1 MPDSNKFLT
10 LLATLPPARQRAF
23 GRFLDGE
30 YPGFGRE
37 LAAAYHA
44 LGHPPQE
51 PDPETL
57 YAAIFPEREFRE
69 VRVRRLYSDLTA
81 ALYEFLAQEEIREQ
95 PTERMLLGLRHLQQ
109 VDLEKHRRSQ
119 FRNLRRT
126 LDHSPLRNADHAL
139 QEYRFATF
147 RDRHDPTE
155 QDAYRNTDH
164 HLEVFYLS
172 NKLRLF
178 CETAALARA
187 HPDRPVPTLAPGL
200 LARAADYTEAA
211 VVAYRSL
218 VLLYLEPDRVEHFH
232 RYKTFLHQHIRRF
245 DHYEQQNLF
254 VHALNY
260 CIDTKINLGRN
271 DFFEE
276 LFELYRDALETGI
289 LLRHGHLPPEH
300 YKNIITG
307 GMRAGRLQWIEA
319 FIQTHTDRL
328 PPEHRADA
336 EAYNLAKLYFHRNDH
351 DRVLEQLRAVTDRN
365 DRYAF
370 GSKILLLKTYFQ
382 LGEDRSLQS
391 LLESF
396 RLYVRR
402 HPRLSAP
409 VRRRYLSFLKIFK
422 RLVRL
427 NPYERAEWAQFRTAV
442 VEEEGLLEREWFLG
456 ILEERAG
463 SRE

>member
-1 MPDSNKFLT
+1 MLRTDELEQT
-10 LLATLPPARQRAF
+10 LRTIAATQ
-23 GRFLDGE
+23 
-30 YPGFGRE
+30 YPE
-37 LAAAYHA
+37 
-44 LGHPPQE
+44 
-51 PDPETL
+51 
-57 YAAIFPEREFRE
+57 
-69 VRVRRLYSDLTA
+69 
-81 ALYEFLAQEEIREQ
+81 
-95 PTERMLLGLRHLQQ
+95 
-109 VDLEKHRRSQ
+109 LEKHHRS
-119 FRNLRRT
+119 LVRT
-126 LDHSPLRNADHAL
+126 AERQLERHPLRNEQTAL
-139 QEYRFATF
+139 ARFRLARLRDRFAESL
-147 RDRHDPTE
+147 RKDPT
-155 QDAYRNTDH
+155 DRGHFYNADH

-172 NKLRLF
+172 NKLRHYA
-178 CETAALARA
+178 ESAALARLHTQINPLELPA
-187 HPDRPVPTLAPGL
+187 GL
-200 LARAADYTEAA
+200 LERAATYTEPT
-211 VVAYRSL
+211 VVAYYL
-218 VLLYLEPDRVEHFH
+218 VVTLFLYPEEETRFA
-232 RYKTFLHQHIRRF
+232 TFKAFLRESIHHF
-245 DHYEQQNLF
+245 DHYEQQHLL
-254 VHALNY
+254 VYAINY
-260 CIDTKINLGRN
+260 CIDTKINAGRA

-276 LFELYRDALETGI
+276 LFQLYRDALGTGI
-289 LLRHGHLPPEH
+289 LLERDYLPPGH
-300 YKNIITG
+300 YKNIITV
-307 GMRAGRLQWIEA
+307 GMRAGQLQWTEA

-382 LGEDRSLQS
+382 LGEDRPLQS